1 MSLIS
6 LLIALAAEKF
16 LSSSAWQFSVY
27 YQRYLTLF
35 KKIKALAA
43 PQRSMMANGIFIL
56 VPTVLCYAVL
66 SIISDGIL
74 HLIVSTL
81 VLIVCFGCVKTRD
94 TYKQYLMAAFRG
106 EQTTCSLYHQQLTQD
121 KNLPELGFGQSLV
134 WLNYRYFIAIMIFF
148 VLFGAPG
155 ALFYRLLT
163 KLNES
168 PKCQHERK
176 ESLMRAELQNTT
188 PTDDQE
194 TITQE
199 STPPT
204 NEEQSCDDDQ
214 PQVKSF
220 NETLLFIVD
229 WLPVRIVAFGYM
241 LVGHFSKALPI
252 WLENFF
258 DVEKLPHKVLI
269 SVAQKSEDL
278 MIDKDDCTAEPCLLV
293 RLAKRTLLLCLAV
306 VAILILT
313 GVIS

>member
-27 YQRYLTLF
+27 YQRYLKMF

-43 PQRSMMANGIFIL
+43 PHRSMVANGLFIL
-56 VPTVLCYAVL
+56 IPTALCYLIL

-106 EQTTCSLYHQQLTQD
+106 EQTTCSLYHQQLMQD

-168 PKCQHERK
+168 PKCQLERK
-176 ESLMRAELQNTT
+176 EHLMKADLSEDVTV
-188 PTDDQE
+188 DDQE
-194 TITQE
+194 RVTEQQQE
-199 STPPT
+199 SYDEYP
-204 NEEQSCDDDQ
+204 E
-214 PQVKSF
+214 VRRF
-220 NETLLFIVD
+220 NGKLLFIVD

-252 WLENFF
+252 WLENLF
-258 DVEKLPHKVLI
+258 DVEKLPHKVLV

-278 MIDKDDCTAEPCLLV
+278 MIEQDDCTAEPCLLV